1 MEQKDN
7 KLLYSVFV
15 IIVTGITI
23 FFVGIN
29 ELHDRR
35 HFVHYLLAILWG
47 VVLLVTLSVDKYKE
61 KGKRNKV
68 HIFIDA
74 CAIYFILFH
83 LVYSFHIQHGS
94 KSIYDF
100 F

>member
-1 MEQKDN
+1 MDHKDN
-7 KLLYSVFV
+7 KLLYSVFI
-15 IIVTGITI
+15 IIVSCLTI
-23 FFVGIN
+23 YFIGVN

-35 HFVHYLLAILWG
+35 HIVHYILAILWG
-47 VVLLVTLSVDKYKE
+47 IVLLITLSVDKYKE
-61 KGKRNKV
+61 KSKKNKV

-74 CAIYFILFH
+74 AAVYFILFH
-83 LVYSFHIQHGS
+83 LIYSFHIQHGS